1 MENVAVKKRR
11 RWWLS
16 GLLGIMV
23 PGLGQVYNGQETK
36 GLLYYVALSVWGGIF
51 MSSFYYLI
59 KPPATFGHIVIIG
72 LMALVSLVFWLII
85 VFEAILSAKRISNNY
100 VLKRFNRWYIYIII
114 IVIIQLVDI
123 SVEAVIVR
131 NTIFKAFKVPAGSMM
146 PTIYVGDHFICDLSY
161 YHLNNP
167 ARGDIIIFKWPV
179 NESIFYIKR
188 IIGAPGDTIQII
200 DDDLYINN
208 EKTELDYI
216 GKYVGDD
223 GKGSEIYK
231 ETYGNSSYQILE
243 QIKKHE
249 NYGPVKIPEGEYFV
263 MGDNRDNSND
273 SRYWGMVKRHQIYGR
288 PVFIYFSWDIK
299 IPAWKIISRLTSIR
313 FSRIGDILE

>member
-1 MENVAVKKRR
+1 
-11 RWWLS
+11 
-16 GLLGIMV
+16 
-23 PGLGQVYNGQETK
+23 
-36 GLLYYVALSVWGGIF
+36 
-51 MSSFYYLI
+51 
-59 KPPATFGHIVIIG
+59 
-72 LMALVSLVFWLII
+72 MALVSLVFWLII